1 MSLRTWFQQFL
12 DRLAW
17 KPAKPRR
24 RTPSPRLATRV
35 LVPEER
41 ILLFGLTDDA
51 YQMVMNAVPASA
63 MRRASRAC

>member
-41 ILLFGLTDDA
+41 ILMFGLTDDA
-51 YQMVMNAVPASA
+51 YGGG
-63 MRRASRAC
+63 